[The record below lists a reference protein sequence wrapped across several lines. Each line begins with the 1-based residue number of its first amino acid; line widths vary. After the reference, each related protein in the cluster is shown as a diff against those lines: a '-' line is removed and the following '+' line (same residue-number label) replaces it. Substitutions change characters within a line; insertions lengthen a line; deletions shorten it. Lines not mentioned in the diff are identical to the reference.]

1 MAVQLRTC
9 PIHPH
14 DRSMRARSAGMGN
27 CPTNDRPLFIGC
39 FLACNMAVCTKLS
52 QKPPLQTIVR
62 CISCN
67 ARLAVRLSLLSS
79 PAKLFVQEFY
89 FVRANE
95 EFAINVNGSWLYFEN
110 YQDDGTA
117 NDKVVEGSV
126 VPETQ
131 DFEPKHMLKA
141 TENGKYSF
149 RIEATNKIHI
159 THE

>member
-1 MAVQLRTC
+1 MKHVLKKNLLLEHIGSRSVLRADIFHRRQFPVVHVLPNAMVVQLRTC

-89 FVRANE
+89 FVRGNE
-95 EFAINVNGSWLYFEN
+95 KFAIRP
-110 YQDDGTA
+110 A
-117 NDKVVEGSV
+117 
-126 VPETQ
+126 
-131 DFEPKHMLKA
+131 A
-141 TENGKYSF
+141 
-149 RIEATNKIHI
+149 
-159 THE
+159 